1 MCKLV
6 LFIFLYIPAAALAQR
21 SISEIKIE
29 GLTRTKEDYLR
40 LFISSQVGDQYDSLK
55 IEADRQRIANL
66 EIMGTVVVDQ
76 SKTLDGITIVFRC
89 SEMFNTIPIFALGKT
104 DETFWCRAGV
114 QDANIGGKG
123 NKLIAYYQYYDRHSI
138 FLNYQLTRF
147 GNKPWSYSANF
158 TRWAT
163 VEPLTINETIV
174 DYNYDNLTGGVSVTR
189 HFGFRESVEISVG
202 GFQELYTK
210 QQDTQDLQAID
221 ELQRRGGLI
230 KSIFRS
236 NHLNYSSFYLQ
247 GFSTQLN
254 SEVIKRTVDPTLFF
268 IVFNDFKYFHRIG
281 KTGNLATRLKL
292 GLSTNEDT
300 PFAPFVLDSYLN
312 IRGVGN
318 RVDRGTGTIVTNI
331 EYRQTFIDKRLF
343 AAQAVAFFDFGT
355 WRKPG
360 GDFSDFAKT
369 ENMKAFGGMGLR
381 AIYKRAFDTMLR
393 IDYGYNYNKTG
404 GFVVGIGQY
413 F

>member
-1 MCKLV
+1 MHKAA
-6 LFIFLYIPAAALAQR
+6 LFLFLYFPLAAHAQET
-21 SISEIKIE
+21 ITEIRIE
-29 GLTRTKEDYLR
+29 GLTRIKEVYIR
-40 LFISSQVGDQYDSLK
+40 QFILSKTGEQYDSMK
-55 IEADRQRIANL
+55 IATDRQRIANL
-66 EIMGTVVVDQ
+66 EIMGNVLVEYSTI
-76 SKTLDGITIVFRC
+76 TDGFVIIFRC
-89 SEMFNTIPIFALGKT
+89 QEMFNTIPIFALGKT
-104 DETFWCRAGV
+104 PETFWCRVGI
-114 QDANIGGKG
+114 QDANIGGMG

-147 GNKPWSYSANF
+147 RNRPWSYSGNF

-163 VEPLTINETIV
+163 IEPLTINQTVV
-174 DYNYDNLTGGVSVTR
+174 DYNYSNLTGGISVIR
-189 HFGFRESVEISVG
+189 HLGFRESVEIGLS
-202 GFQELYTK
+202 GFQEYYTK
-210 QQDTQDLQAID
+210 LQDTQELEAID
-221 ELQRRGGLI
+221 ELKRRGVLI
-230 KSIFRS
+230 KVIGRS
-236 NHLNYSSFYLQ
+236 NHINYSSFYLQ

-254 SEVIKRTVDPTLFF
+254 TEIIKRTEDQTLFF
-268 IVFNDFKYFHRIG
+268 IIFNDFKYFHRVG
-281 KTGNLATRLKL
+281 RKGNLATRLKL

-318 RVDRGTGTIVTNI
+318 RVDRGTGSIVTNI
-331 EYRQTFIDKRLF
+331 EYRQTFLDKRLF

-360 GDFSDFAKT
+360 GDFSDFGKT
-369 ENMKAFGGMGLR
+369 ENMRAFGGMGFR

-404 GFVVGIGQY
+404 GFVIGIGQY